1 MSGMQINIPVKPHL
15 KKYLL
20 RKLRA
25 TNDTITISSKDP
37 ICFGISILNIL
48 QKKNSYLLNF
58 KKKQLDKFINSID
71 KNCFIII
78 DIGENYCN
86 RSGLFIDDDKIFY
99 INKFIEKQFRNEMF
113 VFVNSNYIYNPK
125 FVIEYGL
132 EDFLSFFS
140 ITEDE
145 YQKETLVKFYHRNKI
160 QYSYI
165 N

>member
-1 MSGMQINIPVKPHL
+1 MAGMQINIPVKPHL

-20 RKLRA
+20 RKLRS
-25 TNDTITISSKDP
+25 NCNIITVSSNDP

-48 QKKNSYLLNF
+48 QKKNSYLLNLN
-58 KKKQLDKFINSID
+58 KKKLDRFIGSID
-71 KNCFIII
+71 HNCCITI
-78 DIGENYCN
+78 DVGDNYCH

-113 VFVNSNYIYNPK
+113 VFVNSNYIYNPR
-125 FVIEYGL
+125 FVVEYGL
-132 EDFLSFFS
+132 EDFLSFFD

-145 YQKETLVKFYHRNKI
+145 YKKETMVKCYHRNKS